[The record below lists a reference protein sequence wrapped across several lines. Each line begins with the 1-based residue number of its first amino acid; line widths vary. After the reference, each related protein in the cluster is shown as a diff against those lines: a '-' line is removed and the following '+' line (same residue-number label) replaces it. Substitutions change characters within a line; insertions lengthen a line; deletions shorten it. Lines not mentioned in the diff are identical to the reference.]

1 MKIVLDTNVFLV
13 CISKRS
19 KVHWIFQALI
29 NQKFILCVTTDILA
43 EYAEVIEREMS
54 VDASNFALSTLE
66 NLPNIERINT
76 WFRFNL
82 LADPDDD
89 KFVDCA
95 IAAGADY
102 IVTEDRDFRPLRHI
116 PFPEVNTLSI
126 TKFRAALGADA

>member
-76 WFRFNL
+76 
-82 LADPDDD
+82 
-89 KFVDCA
+89 
-95 IAAGADY
+95 
-102 IVTEDRDFRPLRHI
+102 
-116 PFPEVNTLSI
+116 
-126 TKFRAALGADA
+126 